1 MKVAD
6 STGAVIEGVFRTPSN
21 GLVVKNQAAYQKYLS
36 EKQRVEKI
44 HNLEKEVSEMKTT
57 LSEILKLLQ
66 ENKHTG

>member
-57 LSEILKLLQ
+57 LSEILRLLQ